1 MSTDTLA
8 NTQDPLTAANARF
21 RKEGAPVTIGD
32 FKVTPLHPCIGARVE
47 GPDLRGPLSQAQRMA
62 IETAMDRFAVCCF
75 PGQKFEDDEQFA
87 FGSQFGKIED
97 VPTAVDQGRR
107 RLANKQINDI
117 SNIGADGKLMP
128 ADDRR
133 RMYNLGNLL
142 WHSDSSFKRAPA
154 HYSMLHARVIPPE
167 GGETEFSDMRA
178 AWDALPPKMKAKVKD
193 LVCEHSVIFSR
204 AQLGFEAF
212 SPEEIERC
220 KPVQQRLVRRH
231 ESSDRLS
238 LFLSAH
244 IGRVLGMPTPEGMAL
259 IRELSEFATQ
269 PEFVYQH
276 VWTSGDLVIWDNRC
290 TMHRGRNY
298 ESLVHPRDLRR
309 VTVGGKRSTMD
320 ETV

>member
-1 MSTDTLA
+1 MTNPTIPR
-8 NTQDPLTAANARF
+8 TQDPLTAANARF
-21 RKEGAPVTIGD
+21 RAARTALTIGELQ
-32 FKVTPLHPCIGARVE
+32 VTPMHPCIGARVE
-47 GPDLRGPLSQAQRMA
+47 GLDLRQPLTQAQRIA
-62 IETAMDRFAVCCF
+62 IEAAMDRFAVCYF
-75 PGQKFEDDEQFA
+75 PGQKFEDEEQFA
-87 FGSQFGKIED
+87 FGAQFGKIED
-97 VPTAVDQGRR
+97 VPTAVDQERR
-107 RLANKQINDI
+107 RLANRQINDV

-142 WHSDSSFKRAPA
+142 WHSDSSFKNVPA

-178 AWDALPPKMKAKVKD
+178 AWTALPTKMKTRIED
-193 LVCEHSVIFSR
+193 MVCEHSVIFSR
-204 AQLGFEAF
+204 AQLGFDTF

-220 KPVQQRLVRRH
+220 KPIKQRLVRRH
-231 ESSDRLS
+231 ESSDQLS

-244 IGRVLGMPTPEGMAL
+244 IGRVNGMPTPEGMAL
-259 IRELSEFATQ
+259 IRELTEFATQ

-276 VWTSGDLVIWDNRC
+276 VWTTGDLVIWDNRC

-298 ESLVHPRDLRR
+298 ESLVYPRDLRR
-309 VTVGGKRSTMD
+309 VTVQGNRSTME